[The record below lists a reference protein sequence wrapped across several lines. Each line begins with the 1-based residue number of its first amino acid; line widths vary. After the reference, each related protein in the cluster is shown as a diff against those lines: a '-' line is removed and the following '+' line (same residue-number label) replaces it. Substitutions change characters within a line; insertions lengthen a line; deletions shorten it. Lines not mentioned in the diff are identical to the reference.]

1 MISRNK
7 FLDCLLID
15 RPFFFKFKMSHSVFF
30 YSGASHVS
38 ALISP
43 ITRVFLSLF
52 LQMHDFSTFPAR
64 LIQTNGKQPP
74 DFGNCGILPLHCTPM
89 GQAKSLTMAT
99 SSAREVMG
107 ALRPLP
113 WRRRW
118 HLPWAYSFA
127 PTANFL
133 WNSLLRLESTSKAA
147 MVGWNLRTLGQNNY
161 KSSISELKIMS
172 IQQRFKMSKIFMA
185 FFVDYSLKH
194 YFSTWTIFLVV

>member
-1 MISRNK
+1 MKLQQINSVFENFVISRNK
-7 FLDCLLID
+7 FLDCLLMD
-15 RPFFFKFKMSHSVFF
+15 HPFFFKFKMSHCVFF

-89 GQAKSLTMAT
+89 EKAKSLTMAT
-99 SSAREVMG
+99 SSAESKGRAAIRGRM
-107 ALRPLP
+107 ARAKNPPPL
-113 WRRRW
+113 RRRW
-118 HLPWAYSFA
+118 HPPWACFIV

-133 WNSLLRLESTSKAA
+133 WNSLLRLKSTNKAA
-147 MVGWNLRTLGQNNY
+147 MVGC
-161 KSSISELKIMS
+161 SCCC
-172 IQQRFKMSKIFMA
+172 
-185 FFVDYSLKH
+185 
-194 YFSTWTIFLVV
+194 